1 VKLTLTFERHG
12 CPPWGVLGGKP
23 GKPGYVEI
31 QRAGE
36 SEARKYLKATD
47 VPLDVG
53 DHVRIYTGGGG
64 GYGDPLARDP
74 ELVALELR
82 RGVVSPESAL
92 DDYGVM
98 VDDEGRLD
106 RDRTLAE
113 RARKRTQDGA
123 RNK

>member
-1 VKLTLTFERHG
+1 MKLTLTFERHG

-23 GKPGYVEI
+23 GEPGYVEI

-36 SEARKYLKATD
+36 SEVRKYLKATD

-53 DHVRIYTGGGG
+53 DQVRIYTGGGG
-64 GYGDPLARDP
+64 GYGDPLDRDP

-92 DDYGVM
+92 DDYGVV
-98 VDDEGRLD
+98 VDDAGRLD

-113 RARKRTQDGA
+113 RARRRTQDVT
-123 RNK
+123 RKN